1 MTALGPIIGIDIS
14 KWDGNW
20 DANKAKAQGATFVF
34 IKASQATYTD
44 PQFLLNWQK
53 AKDAGLLRGAYHYLD
68 YTKPGKDQANA
79 FADLIKS
86 DPGELPPAI
95 DYELRRSDNN
105 PAAALV
111 ILRDCLDQLMSRTE
125 LFADSVAK
133 KPMLYASPGFWAEYG
148 DMTKRDYWLQ
158 FPLWLAHYT
167 TSMTPLLPSPWP
179 LWKFWQF
186 TAKGPGEVFGSECL
200 TIDMNRFN
208 GTLSELMEFAGVQ
221 IPVINLNELY
231 NSLASRT
238 KAVEDAVA
246 SLSPSGL
253 QSTNGLMDRVT
264 NLEQQLASLSL
275 SNSPAM
281 VNFEQRLA
289 ALEKVIAGIGT
300 LGSQTNPIAASP
312 ADPAATS
319 SPDPSPVASSDAVTT
334 PPIPAVLDSNQ
345 PSEINPPPASDP
357 SLQSAGKDV
366 FAVCNT
372 SALNVRSGPAATY
385 PMVAG
390 IYMGQQVKVLKRQN
404 GWSQIE
410 NPAGWCNETYL
421 TFDKEEPI
429 PTIDLPQVS
438 PSDIFGICNTSGLNV
453 RGGPGV
459 AFPIVGGLTYGQRT
473 KILTRKSGWAQIERP
488 SGWCNESYLSFA

>member
-1 MTALGPIIGIDIS
+1 MTALGPVIGIDIS

-68 YTKPGKDQANA
+68 YTKSGKEQANA

-95 DYELRRSDNN
+95 DYELRRTDNN

-133 KPMLYASPGFWAEYG
+133 KPILYSSPGFWAEYG

-221 IPVINLNELY
+221 IPVI
-231 NSLASRT
+231 
-238 KAVEDAVA
+238 
-246 SLSPSGL
+246 
-253 QSTNGLMDRVT
+253 
-264 NLEQQLASLSL
+264 
-275 SNSPAM
+275 
-281 VNFEQRLA
+281 
-289 ALEKVIAGIGT
+289 
-300 LGSQTNPIAASP
+300 
-312 ADPAATS
+312 
-319 SPDPSPVASSDAVTT
+319 
-334 PPIPAVLDSNQ
+334 
-345 PSEINPPPASDP
+345 
-357 SLQSAGKDV
+357 
-366 FAVCNT
+366 
-372 SALNVRSGPAATY
+372 
-385 PMVAG
+385 
-390 IYMGQQVKVLKRQN
+390 
-404 GWSQIE
+404 
-410 NPAGWCNETYL
+410 
-421 TFDKEEPI
+421 
-429 PTIDLPQVS
+429 
-438 PSDIFGICNTSGLNV
+438 
-453 RGGPGV
+453 
-459 AFPIVGGLTYGQRT
+459 
-473 KILTRKSGWAQIERP
+473 KS
-488 SGWCNESYLSFA
+488 